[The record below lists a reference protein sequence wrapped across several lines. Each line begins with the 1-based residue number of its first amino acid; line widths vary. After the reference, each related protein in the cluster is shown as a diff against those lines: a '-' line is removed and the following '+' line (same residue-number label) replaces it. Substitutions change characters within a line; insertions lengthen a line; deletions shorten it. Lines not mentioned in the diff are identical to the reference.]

1 MMNEWIEYNESDP
14 RRHTTKIKKQ
24 LSDLVNHLRED
35 ERKVDD
41 PKARALFEVTAEVL
55 TGLRK
60 AFDDYEDQALAWR

>member
-1 MMNEWIEYNESDP
+1 MMNQWVEYNENDP
-14 RRHTTKIKKQ
+14 RYYTSKIKKQ
-24 LSDLVNHLRED
+24 LSDMVSHLRED

-60 AFDDYEDQALAWR
+60 AFDDYEDHAPAWR